1 MFNLVKGLLV
11 LEVEPKAFFLLQM
24 SRVFQ
29 RQQLTDC
36 DKLCCGLCPPGPF
49 RREGGRERQRERER
63 LIVFDFRKG
72 LLSRTNWSL
81 EGWPHPDLS
90 MHRLAPFSSKL
101 FHKTFCLAEWLGH
114 QR

>member
-63 LIVFDFRKG
+63 ERGREREREREREK
-72 LLSRTNWSL
+72 
-81 EGWPHPDLS
+81 HP
-90 MHRLAPFSSKL
+90 AY
-101 FHKTFCLAEWLGH
+101 
-114 QR
+114 